1 MLMAA
6 KIRAFKNIDNVGK
19 PVEYVIIITTY
30 HPRFLF
36 PNKYKRRTQVI
47 TGETIKELQVKSALH
62 FNNGLLEDA
71 TVQLRPAYDL
81 RYIKGKKLKAAPL
94 GKDEANALFR

>member
-1 MLMAA
+1 MAA

-36 PNKYKRRTQVI
+36 FYKYKKRTQVI
-47 TGETIKELQVKSALH
+47 TGKTLGELLVKSALH
-62 FNNGLLEDA
+62 FKNGLLQDA
-71 TVQLRPAYDL
+71 IIHLRPAYDL
-81 RYIKGKKLKAAPL
+81 RYLGGKKLKPAPL
-94 GKDEANALFR
+94 GKDEANALFL